1 MNQFR
6 PAERVTR
13 IRPSGIRAVQIE
25 AERLERQG
33 IKIYN
38 FSIGRPDFDTPEHI
52 KAAAKAAL
60 DAGRVHYTHNAG
72 IVELR
77 QAIAQKL
84 SAENGLIVDPE
95 QGVLVTAGSCEAV
108 CLAVLGYVN
117 PGDEVLIPTPAWT
130 NYVAATL
137 LAGGVPVE
145 VPARRE
151 DGFLPDPDVL
161 RRRVTGRTR
170 LLILNSPNNPTGVV
184 YPEPLLRKIAEVAE
198 HSGLLVLSDE
208 IYERLLCGDTPH
220 LPFARLPGMGERT
233 LLINGLSKTFS
244 MTGWRIGYLAGPPN
258 LVQPLVRIHQNLVAS
273 ACSFVQ
279 WGAAEAIGG
288 PSDCVSLMV
297 AEYRLRR
304 DLVWETLSAV
314 PGIRLVRPQGAFYAF
329 PGWERSDLSAEEM
342 AQRLLR
348 ETHVA
353 VVPGTV
359 FGPGGE
365 GHVRLSYCCATAD
378 VKEGVARMAA
388 FFERL

>member
-13 IRPSGIRAVQIE
+13 IRPSEIRAVQIE

-33 IKIYN
+33 IKVYN
-38 FSIGRPDFDTPEHI
+38 FSLGRPDFDTPGHI
-52 KAAAKAAL
+52 KQAAKDAL
-60 DAGRVHYTHNAG
+60 DRGRVHYTHNAG
-72 IVELR
+72 VIELR
-77 QAIAQKL
+77 RAIARKL
-84 SAENGLIVDPE
+84 AEENGLTVDPE
-95 QGVLVTAGSCEAV
+95 QGIMVTAGSCEAV
-108 CLAVLGYVN
+108 CVAVLGYVN
-117 PGDEVLIPTPAWT
+117 PGDEVLIPTPSWT

-145 VPARRE
+145 VPARGE
-151 DGFLPDPDVL
+151 DGFLPNPDAL
-161 RRRVTGRTR
+161 RRRVTTRTR

-184 YPEPLLRKIAEVAE
+184 YPEPLLRRIAEVAE
-198 HSGLLVLSDE
+198 DAGLLVLSDE
-208 IYERLLCGDTPH
+208 IYERLLYGQTPH
-220 LPFARLPGMGERT
+220 VPFASLPGMGERT
-233 LLINGLSKTFS
+233 LTVNGLSKTFS

-288 PSDCVSLMV
+288 PSDCVTQMV

-314 PGIRLVRPQGAFYAF
+314 PGIRLVRPEGAFYAF
-329 PGWERSDLSAEEM
+329 PGWERPDLCAEEM

-348 ETHVA
+348 EVHVA
-353 VVPGTV
+353 VVPGAV

-365 GHVRLSYCCATAD
+365 GRVRVSYCCATAD

-388 FFERL
+388 FIERL